1 MTDLIAELRYP
12 LHLTLDQLTE
22 LKARLDVAAAAE
34 ADPDAPI
41 FSLLDQVRALRK
53 QALVELQERAEAAPE
68 FYERFID
75 DSN

>member
-1 MTDLIAELRYP
+1 MSEPSAEPRYP

-22 LKARLDVAAAAE
+22 LRDRLGSAAAAE

-41 FSLLDQVRALRK
+41 FTLLDQVRALRK
-53 QALVELQERAEAAPE
+53 QALVESLERPEAAPG

-75 DSN
+75 DPK